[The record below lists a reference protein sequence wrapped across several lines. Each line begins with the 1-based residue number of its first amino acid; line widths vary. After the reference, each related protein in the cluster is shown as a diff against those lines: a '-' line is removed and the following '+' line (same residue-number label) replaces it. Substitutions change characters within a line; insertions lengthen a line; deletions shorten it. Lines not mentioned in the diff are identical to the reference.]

1 MRVLMLVSEAPP
13 INSGIARVAG
23 ELTER
28 LRARGVT
35 VDVLSA
41 NEIPRWTFGEF
52 RFSSLALRWPKIQ
65 AKLSSYDILHVHG
78 TVPTFSDLGL
88 LLGRLGLA
96 YSRPSTAIVYTHHSD
111 IDIAGLEIPAAIYNR
126 VHTSLLWLADH
137 IVASTPTYA
146 SLLEDCL
153 GPGRVSAVR
162 FGVDAE
168 HFQSKVH
175 KARRFTVLFVGQL
188 RPYKG
193 VDVLLRAWQ
202 HVDNADLHILG
213 DGHQRADLE
222 ALASKLKL
230 QSVHFHGAVTEKQ
243 LKKFYARSHVLVLP
257 STRKAEAFGLV
268 LLEGM
273 AAGCVPV
280 ATNLPGVSDVVS
292 ASGFTFPVGDSAA
305 LAEILIKLRD
315 NRQLRRDLAE
325 LATARSLAT
334 DWDYTADAY
343 YGIYRQAYLGRQLH
357 RMLQKEK
364 HPAVLQKWLHKV
376 AKTAGADRASLM
388 LVAPKSRKLRIVA
401 GVGLPPHVLT
411 STRLPLGHRM
421 AGYVAHTGKPM
432 FVRKR
437 AMHGVARIFVRKDSD
452 LTSAVILPVHYGKR
466 QVGVLNLA
474 RGPQRLSFTAADMSW
489 LGKLT
494 LQVAPLL
501 FELQDS
507 GKFWRALR
515 EDVWTRLPRTEV
527 RELPATRTI
536 APLHDTGDLVEASTT
551 SLAHGDREAPGLL
564 TVPPAPTPPVPA
576 APPDGTRRPLEVPA
590 GSYPDVGAGV
600 PSYNIAAG

>member
-65 AKLSSYDILHVHG
+65 SMLSTYDILHVHG

-88 LLGRLGLA
+88 VLGRLGLTF
-96 YSRPSTAIVYTHHSD
+96 SRPRTAIVYTHHSD
-111 IDIAGLEIPAAIYNR
+111 IDIAGLELPAAIYNR

-168 HFQSKVH
+168 RFQSKAN
-175 KARRFTVLFVGQL
+175 KSRRFSVLFVGQL

-193 VDVLLRAWQ
+193 VDVLLRAWRY
-202 HVDNADLHILG
+202 VDDADLHILG
-213 DGHQRADLE
+213 DGHQRRELE
-222 ALASKLKL
+222 ALAAKLKL
-230 QSVHFHGAVTEKQ
+230 RSVYFHGAVSEKQ

-280 ATNLPGVSDVVS
+280 ATNLPGVADVVS
-292 ASGFTFPVGDSAA
+292 TSGFTFPVGDSTA
-305 LAEILIKLRD
+305 LAEILINLRD
-315 NRQLRRDLAE
+315 NKQIRRDLSV
-325 LATARSLAT
+325 LSTARSLAT
-334 DWDYTADAY
+334 DWEYTAEAY
-343 YGIYRQAYLGRQLH
+343 HGIYRQAYLGRQLD
-357 RMLQKEK
+357 RTLERRK
-364 HPAVLQKWLHKV
+364 HPAVLQKWLHNV
-376 AKTAGADRASLM
+376 ARMAGADRASLM
-388 LVAPKSRKLRIVA
+388 LVDPRSRKLRMVA
-401 GVGLPPHVLT
+401 GVGMATDVLA
-411 STRLPLGHRM
+411 SASLPLGHRM

-432 FVRKR
+432 FVGKR
-437 AMHGVARIFVRKDSD
+437 GMHAVARIFVRKDSD
-452 LTSAVILPVHYGKR
+452 LTSAVILPIHYGSR
-466 QVGVLNLA
+466 QVGVINLA
-474 RGPQRLSFTAADMSW
+474 RGPERLAFRESDMTW
-489 LGKLT
+489 LGKLA

-501 FELQDS
+501 FRLQNDS
-507 GKFWRALR
+507 RFWWLLR
-515 EDVWTRLPRTEV
+515 WNAWHRPVGTTVAARIGAPVLAPPRNTNKLTSAPLA
-527 RELPATRTI
+527 REGADTSQLPAVP
-536 APLHDTGDLVEASTT
+536 ASPLS
-551 SLAHGDREAPGLL
+551 
-564 TVPPAPTPPVPA
+564 APT
-576 APPDGTRRPLEVPA
+576 TPLEIPGPGAPELDMSATLPA
-590 GSYPDVGAGV
+590 HW
-600 PSYNIAAG
+600 IAAG

>member
-41 NEIPRWTFGEF
+41 NEIPRWSFGEF
-52 RFSSLALRWPKIQ
+52 RLSSLALKWPKIQ
-65 AKLSSYDILHVHG
+65 SMLSSYDILHVHG

-111 IDIAGLEIPAAIYNR
+111 IDIAGLEVPAAIYNR

-168 HFQSKVH
+168 RFQSKLY
-175 KARRFTVLFVGQL
+175 KARRFSVLFVGQL

-202 HVDNADLHILG
+202 YVDNADLHILG
-213 DGHQRADLE
+213 DGHQRAELE
-222 ALASKLKL
+222 ALAAKLKL
-230 QSVHFHGAVTEKQ
+230 QSVYFHGSVTEKQ

-280 ATNLPGVSDVVS
+280 ATNLPGVADVVS
-292 ASGFTFPVGDSAA
+292 ASGFTFPVGDNRA
-305 LAEILIKLRD
+305 LAEILINLRD
-315 NRQLRRDLAE
+315 NRQVRRDLAE
-325 LATARSLAT
+325 LAIARSLAT
-334 DWDYTADAY
+334 DWDYTAEAY

-364 HPAVLQKWLHKV
+364 RPAVLQKWLRNV
-376 AKTAGADRASLM
+376 ATTAGADRASLM
-388 LVAPKSRKLRIVA
+388 LVTPKSRKLRIVA
-401 GVGLPPHVLT
+401 GVGLPPDVLT

-437 AMHGVARIFVRKDSD
+437 AMNGVARIFVRKDSD

-474 RGPQRLSFTAADMSW
+474 RGPERLSFTPADMTW

-515 EDVWTRLPRTEV
+515 EDIRARLPQTEAV
-527 RELPATRTI
+527 EQPATRI
-536 APLHDTGDLVEASTT
+536 LVPPRNPDGLAELPTT
-551 SLAHGDREAPGLL
+551 SLAPMERHEPALRTLPAI
-564 TVPPAPTPPVPA
+564 PAPPIPTASADSHTRPLDIPVGPY
-576 APPDGTRRPLEVPA
+576 PDGGT
-590 GSYPDVGAGV
+590 GV
-600 PSYNIAAG
+600 ASYNIAAG